1 MPRIV
6 LDLHLSA
13 DDYQRYYSGSVHV
26 VQARALDGRMIRFPA
41 GVLRHV
47 IRHDGIHGQFA
58 IDTDD
63 EGKFQRIVE
72 LPGV

>member
-1 MPRIV
+1 
-6 LDLHLSA
+6 
-13 DDYQRYYSGSVHV
+13 
-26 VQARALDGRMIRFPA
+26 MIRLPA